1 MDKEK
6 NTALEA
12 QGSEEITEA
21 EKMITEAAE
30 ETVEEIAEAAEETV
44 EVIAEAAEEAA
55 EVTEAAE
62 EAAEVTEAAEEAAEV
77 TETAEEAAEAAEPAK
92 VSSKRLKKIE
102 RREAKAARKA
112 ANKIEEKKSR
122 PNNALIAVLIFGVV
136 IAMFAFVLGYNY
148 FSKPATIEKYLE
160 KNGGE
165 EVYGSMQVDELTT
178 AKITAKGNSM
188 TVEMTIDGSNKEAA
202 ELAKEYYT
210 GENGEKQLKNISA
223 YFLTGTKPETR
234 AFSAD
239 IKTTVK
245 LGDEELSSVEMTY
258 KEAKKFLEDAQKEAE
273 EAAEAED
280 NGEADADAGTDSG
293 AEAADDSGASEE
305 TEEAEE

>member
-30 ETVEEIAEAAEETV
+30 ETVEEIAD
-44 EVIAEAAEEAA
+44 AAEEAA

-62 EAAEVTEAAEEAAEV
+62 AT
-77 TETAEEAAEAAEPAK
+77 EEAAEAAEPAK

>member
-1 MDKEK
+1 
-6 NTALEA
+6 
-12 QGSEEITEA
+12 
-21 EKMITEAAE
+21 
-30 ETVEEIAEAAEETV
+30 
-44 EVIAEAAEEAA
+44 
-55 EVTEAAE
+55 
-62 EAAEVTEAAEEAAEV
+62 
-77 TETAEEAAEAAEPAK
+77 
-92 VSSKRLKKIE
+92 
-102 RREAKAARKA
+102 
-112 ANKIEEKKSR
+112 
-122 PNNALIAVLIFGVV
+122 
-136 IAMFAFVLGYNY
+136 MFAFVLGYNY

>member
-44 EVIAEAAEEAA
+44 EEIAEAAEEAA
-55 EVTEAAE
+55 EVTEA
-62 EAAEVTEAAEEAAEV
+62 
-77 TETAEEAAEAAEPAK
+77 AEEAAEAAEPAK

>member
-12 QGSEEITEA
+12 EESKAITEAEEMITEADASGEAEATAEEITEMA
-21 EKMITEAAE
+21 E
-30 ETVEEIAEAAEETV
+30 
-44 EVIAEAAEEAA
+44 
-55 EVTEAAE
+55 
-62 EAAEVTEAAEEAAEV
+62 
-77 TETAEEAAEAAEPAK
+77 ETAEEAAEAAEPAK

-160 KNGGE
+160 KNGGQ

>member
-30 ETVEEIAEAAEETV
+30 ETVEEIAEAAEE
-44 EVIAEAAEEAA
+44 AA
-55 EVTEAAE
+55 EVTEA
-62 EAAEVTEAAEEAAEV
+62 
-77 TETAEEAAEAAEPAK
+77 AEEAAEAAEPAK

>member
-30 ETVEEIAEAAEETV
+30 ETVEEIAEAAEE
-44 EVIAEAAEEAA
+44 AA

-62 EAAEVTEAAEEAAEV
+62 EAAEEITEAAEEAAEV

>member
-30 ETVEEIAEAAEETV
+30 ETVEE
-44 EVIAEAAEEAA
+44 IAEAAEEAA

>member
-12 QGSEEITEA
+12 EESKAITEAEEMITEADASGEAEAASEEITE
-21 EKMITEAAE
+21 TAE
-30 ETVEEIAEAAEETV
+30 ETAEEITDAGEEAGEVTDAAE
-44 EVIAEAAEEAA
+44 
-55 EVTEAAE
+55 
-62 EAAEVTEAAEEAAEV
+62 
-77 TETAEEAAEAAEPAK
+77 ETAEEAAETAEPVK

-160 KNGGE
+160 ENGGE

-188 TVEMTIDGSNKEAA
+188 TVEMTIDDSNKEAA

-280 NGEADADAGTDSG
+280 NAEADADAGADADADSG
-293 AEAADDSGASEE
+293 ADEADDAGTS
-305 TEEAEE
+305 EEAEE